1 MNLWT
6 QLLHTSV
13 TAPEPKRYKTESVQ
27 NWYEACEHMHV
38 RVCVCVCV
46 CVRLTEFSAKADIT
60 LPRDD
65 RDLLIFLA
73 SSSTEPSAPV
83 LLTCERTQE

>member
-1 MNLWT
+1 MN
-6 QLLHTSV
+6 LLHTSV
-13 TAPEPKRYKTESVQ
+13 TAPGPERYKTESVQ
-27 NWYEACEHMHV
+27 NWYEACEHM
-38 RVCVCVCV
+38 RV

-65 RDLLIFLA
+65 RDLLMFLA